1 MFLTIKWLK
10 KVYELYLRNQ
20 RFFLLDKEIVFS
32 PRLFLGTLLR
42 MYDLPLWGKIV
53 RDYFK
58 DLTEEEKALCEKG
71 FDSLYAQDL
80 FSLEFSKWYQEMLLG
95 RPYEPAQY
103 QTLAYDFLCL
113 KEQLRKQIQIPLLD
127 KVKKLC
133 MDLEELFEKGERPE
147 EAPVKQLKRLYS
159 FFKWVECFNPSLSED
174 LVRRG
179 EAALKNLKELP
190 EIALEKN
197 IEELRT
203 NFEKDFL
210 KELQNFI
217 ESSKIK
223 V

>member
-1 MFLTIKWLK
+1 MFLTIRWLK
-10 KVYELYLRNQ
+10 KVYGLYLQNQ
-20 RFFLLDKEIVFS
+20 RFFLLDKEIAFS

-42 MYDLPLWGKIV
+42 VYDWPIWEKIV

-95 RPYEPAQY
+95 RPYETAQY

-127 KVKKLC
+127 KIKRLC
-133 MDLEELFEKGERPE
+133 LDLEELLEKGERPE
-147 EAPVKQLKRLYS
+147 EDYIKRLERLYS
-159 FFKWVECFNPSLSED
+159 FFRWVEAFKPSPSED
-174 LVRRG
+174 FVKRG
-179 EAALKNLKELP
+179 EGVLKKLKKLPLSHSVGEL
-190 EIALEKN
+190 
-197 IEELRT
+197 EELRL
-203 NFEKDFL
+203 NLEKIFW

-217 ESSKIK
+217 EGSKI
-223 V
+223 